1 MKLISLSLCLII
13 PSLPLSSI
21 ALHPL
26 GLPLRLVGRR
36 GVGVEWVKMPT
47 SMGVSCALEKG
58 CTLAEVFGPVPV
70 EGEPEDLS
78 EDLGRTDG
86 EDEKLLNWKR

>member
-1 MKLISLSLCLII
+1 MISLSLCLIL

-36 GVGVEWVKMPT
+36 GVGVEWANMPK
-47 SMGVSCALEKG
+47 SMGVGCALEKG
-58 CTLAEVFGPVPV
+58 CTLAEVVGPVPL
-70 EGEPEDLS
+70 EGDPEDLS

-86 EDEKLLNWKR
+86 G